1 MYLHIWNTSPYIF
14 HALDQP
20 LESLSFDIN
29 TVLRAAQALGGSP
42 APGRRFIHC
51 QSFFI
56 RNAPGLFTVRQLC
69 TANSTSA
76 RQIRQSRRNTAAR
89 EQQACETA
97 WRSHLE
103 PGREAAGREGGLYP
117 DEIPSIPRQA
127 SGQIRPRTSLLLFPV
142 SKQTSRCMKAAS
154 YLFLQLDTFPHA
166 CMSLQAAPSFFHADY
181 NADNVLSGS

>member
-20 LESLSFDIN
+20 LEALSFDIN

-56 RNAPGLFTVRQLC
+56 RNAPGLFTVQQLC

-76 RQIRQSRRNTAAR
+76 RQIRQSQRNTAAR

-103 PGREAAGREGGLYP
+103 PGREAAGREGAYIQMKSPL
-117 DEIPSIPRQA
+117 PRQA
-127 SGQIRPRTSLLLFPV
+127 SGHIRPQSSLLLLFPV
-142 SKQTSRCMKAAS
+142 
-154 YLFLQLDTFPHA
+154 FLNRRVDA
-166 CMSLQAAPSFFHADY
+166 
-181 NADNVLSGS
+181 